1 MALLLLRS
9 DDLVM
14 RRSRGLRSRVV
25 LDERELMSESLERLA
40 RNQALFMEVNERIQY
55 LAEVNERIG
64 YSAEGAT
71 SEFACECSNT
81 ECISTIELTVVEYER
96 VRSNPT
102 WFVIKPDHDVAQTE
116 RLVSR
121 DDGYAVVEKLI
132 LEEYLQA
139 TDPRSDGSEES
150 GSP

>member
-1 MALLLLRS
+1 
-9 DDLVM
+9 
-14 RRSRGLRSRVV
+14 
-25 LDERELMSESLERLA
+25 MSESLERLA
-40 RNQALFMEVNERIQY
+40 RNQSLFREVNERMQY

-71 SEFACECSNT
+71 SEFVCECSNT

-102 WFVIKPDHDVAQTE
+102 WFVIRPDHDLAQIE
-116 RLVSR
+116 RVVSR

-132 LEEYLQA
+132 LEEYMRE